1 MANSDAKTTATTDAL
16 DPRAFRQALGQF
28 PTGVAVVTATHDNY
42 PIGMT
47 ANSFSSVSL
56 APPLVS
62 WSVAKSSP
70 NHDPFVAAEAFAVHF
85 LGADHHELALRFGQ
99 RGADKFAGLA
109 HAPGDTG
116 APLIEGLAPI
126 FECRAWARYPGGV
139 IHGLLTKR
147 TQGEAL
153 EFAVAA
159 SALKHTINGDFN
171 LVSVAEVEALVG
183 GDASG
188 RVQR

>member
-126 FECRAWARYPGGV
+126 FECRAWARYPGGD
-139 IHGLLTKR
+139 
-147 TQGEAL
+147 
-153 EFAVAA
+153 
-159 SALKHTINGDFN
+159 HTI
-171 LVSVAEVEALVG
+171 VVG
-183 GDASG
+183 AVREIVGPATAKHPLLYHEG
-188 RVQR
+188 RYSAMRLHPLRAGG